1 MTAGPAQRAADSKIS
16 VAKHFTWTTSLMFHC
31 LLVAFFLPADVSVE
45 ALPAR
50 IPRIGYLV
58 NHDPKIALPSAKE
71 FRQGLRD
78 LGYIEGENILIE
90 LRSAEGKNERF
101 PSLVAELMQL
111 KVDVLVSGVLT
122 AILDAKQVTKTIP
135 IVVVTTADPVA
146 AGLADSF
153 VRPGGN
159 ITGLTLLARD
169 LIGKRLELIK
179 EAMPKTSR
187 IGFLLQA
194 DNAAQANR
202 LHEYEAAAR
211 ALKIPLKSVA
221 VRYPNPDFDRAFQAA
236 SKEQVNAL
244 IVVRYG
250 LFTNSRKQIAD
261 LAIKNRLG
269 LVGELSSYVE
279 SGGLMSYSPDEAEAY
294 RRAAYYVDRILKGAK
309 PGDLPIE
316 QPTKF
321 ELVINLNTAKQIG
334 LTIPHMY

>member
-1 MTAGPAQRAADSKIS
+1 MKTGIRHKAIGQALKLFRLVVGALLFAFSGSVDAQQPRK
-16 VAKHFTWTTSLMFHC
+16 
-31 LLVAFFLPADVSVE
+31 
-45 ALPAR
+45 

-58 NHDPKIALPSAKE
+58 NHDPKIALPAAKE

-122 AILDAKQVTKTIP
+122 AIVAAKQVAKEIP

-146 AGLADSF
+146 AGLADSLA
-153 VRPGGN
+153 RPGGN

-169 LIGKRLELIK
+169 LMGKRLEILK
-179 EAMPKTSR
+179 ETVPKTSR
-187 IGFLLQA
+187 VGFLLQA
-194 DNAAQANR
+194 DNTAQR
-202 LHEYEAAAR
+202 IRFKEYEVAAR
-211 ALKIPLKSVA
+211 ALKMPLQLVE
-221 VRYPNPDFDRAFQAA
+221 VRYPNPDFDGAFQTA
-236 SKEQVNAL
+236 SREQVSAL

-250 LFTNSRKQIAD
+250 LYTNSRKQIAD
-261 LAIKNRLG
+261 HAIKNRLA
-269 LVGELSSYVE
+269 LVGELTSYVE
-279 SGGLMSYSPDEAEAY
+279 SGGFMSYSPDEAEAY

-309 PGDLPIE
+309 PADLPIE

-321 ELVINLNTAKQIG
+321 ELVINLKTAKQIG
-334 LTIPHMY
+334 LTVPPSVLARADKVIR